1 MTAGVRARRAA
12 LQPRQT
18 ASRPGDHLP
27 HRHAL
32 SVFGSP
38 VGGGDLVGGL
48 VDKLAADALEHC
60 GAFGH
65 AEQRGDVRRRWHIG
79 QLQHLLTERQ
89 TGGFG
94 GGLLGGLPYSS
105 KASLEAR
112 LAQPDQ
118 GRPGKDEYATTWLS
132 GSPSLVLQLVDRL
145 PDRLL
150 GRAELLGQDA
160 LQGQF
165 VPETK
170 IAEQLLAGIDPAMTS
185 TPDVFVHE
193 VGRSGADNADV
204 SLLLVIMEGCS

>member
-1 MTAGVRARRAA
+1 MTTMTAGVGARRAA

-18 ASRPGDHLP
+18 AYRPGDHLP
-27 HRHAL
+27 HRRAL

-38 VGGGDLVGGL
+38 LGGGDLVGGL
-48 VDKLAADALEHC
+48 VDKLVADALEHC

-79 QLQHLLTERQ
+79 QLQHLVTERQ

-94 GGLLGGLPYSS
+94 VGLLGGLPYSS

-112 LAQPDQ
+112 FAQPDQ
-118 GRPGKDEYATTWLS
+118 GRLGKDEYATAWLS
-132 GSPSLVLQLVDRL
+132 GDLSLVLQLVGRL

-160 LQGQF
+160 LRGSLPPGPRSPSGWS
-165 VPETK
+165 PE
-170 IAEQLLAGIDPAMTS
+170 S
-185 TPDVFVHE
+185 TRP
-193 VGRSGADNADV
+193 
-204 SLLLVIMEGCS
+204 